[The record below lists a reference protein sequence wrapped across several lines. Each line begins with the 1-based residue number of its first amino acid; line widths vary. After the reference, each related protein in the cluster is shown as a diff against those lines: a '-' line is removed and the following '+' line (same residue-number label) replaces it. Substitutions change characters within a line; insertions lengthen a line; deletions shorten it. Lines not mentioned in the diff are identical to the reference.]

1 MRLET
6 KVVDA
11 DGSNMSSVVNGHKGS
26 GDGADDS
33 IVDRGIV
40 GVGISPGQS
49 LSRVRLFATSWTAA
63 RQASLCITNSWSLL
77 KLMCIESVMPTISS
91 SVIPFPSCLQS
102 FPASGS
108 CCYK

>member
-26 GDGADDS
+26 GRGADDS
-33 IVDRGIV
+33 SVDGGIV

-49 LSRVRLFATSWTAA
+49 LSRV
-63 RQASLCITNSWSLL
+63 
-77 KLMCIESVMPTISS
+77 
-91 SVIPFPSCLQS
+91 
-102 FPASGS
+102 
-108 CCYK
+108 